1 MVRPKN
7 EIVWKCFTKK
17 NDGSHCNYCKKKYV
31 FANVSKMT
39 NHILACFKCPE
50 EIKKDI
56 RTQRAGAAFNPQS
69 KSGSDTRSH
78 SSETDAES
86 DQSASS
92 SKSIAFAT
100 PSTSTSV
107 QKQTKLLGSFVD
119 HMTADE
125 NVSSYSN

>member
-17 NDGSHCNYCKKKYV
+17 DHGSHCNYCKKKYI

-56 RTQRAGAAFNPQS
+56 RAQRAAAALNSQS
-69 KSGSDTRSH
+69 KSGTDTQSH
-78 SSETDAES
+78 SSETDEGS

-100 PSTSTSV
+100 PSTSA

-125 NVSSYSN
+125 NVSNYSN